1 MSVFKTV
8 EIADKAYV
16 RDNLHFMTVKSK
28 NLKGRGDI
36 SFYIPETEKTD
47 LPLAILLHGVYGSS
61 WSWAF
66 SGGAHLV
73 AVDLIAKGEIP
84 PMILAMP
91 SDGLPGD
98 GSGYVIHPNRNFEAW
113 IVDDVPAAAR
123 EMTNLLT
130 SESKLFIGGLSMG
143 GFGALRLGAKFP
155 EKFSAISG
163 HSSATEFGLLQ
174 QFMEED
180 LWDKFDVDNP
190 DYSPIHWFIT
200 NRDKLPPFRFD
211 CGVDDIL
218 IEGNRTLHSQLEEE
232 GIKHI
237 YEEFSGE
244 HTWDYWHDHL
254 KDSLCFF
261 AQQL

>member
-8 EIADKAYV
+8 EIADKSYV

-36 SFYIPETEKTD
+36 AFFFPESDED
-47 LPLAILLHGVYGSS
+47 NLPMVILLHGVYGSS

-73 AVDLIAKGEIP
+73 AADMIAKGEIP
-84 PMILAMP
+84 PVILAMP

-98 GSGYVIHPNRNFEAW
+98 GSGYVIHPDRNFENW
-113 IVDDVPAAAR
+113 IVEDVPAAAK
-123 EMTNLLT
+123 EMTGLFT
-130 SESKLFIGGLSMG
+130 SESKLYIGGLSMG

-155 EKFSAISG
+155 EKFSGISG
-163 HSSATEFGLLQ
+163 HSSATEFSLLQ

-180 LWDKFDVDNP
+180 LWEKFDVENE
-190 DYSPIHWFIT
+190 DYSPIHWLKK
-200 NRDKLPPFRFD
+200 NRDKLPPLRFD

-218 IEGNRTLHSQLEEE
+218 IEGNRSLHSQLQEEE
-232 GIKHI
+232 IDHI
-237 YEEFSGE
+237 YEEYPGE
-244 HTWDYWHDHL
+244 HTWEYWNEHL
-254 KDSLCFF
+254 RDTLRFF
-261 AQQL
+261 LG